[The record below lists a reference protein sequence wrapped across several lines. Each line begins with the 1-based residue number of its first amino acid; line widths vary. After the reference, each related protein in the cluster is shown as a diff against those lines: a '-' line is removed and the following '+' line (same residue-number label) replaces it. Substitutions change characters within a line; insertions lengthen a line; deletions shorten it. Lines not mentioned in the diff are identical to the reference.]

1 MEKLTLKEWHRKQAV
16 DTFNKT
22 WDLIEKKDRT
32 KEDDLE
38 MIHTAH
44 ASRFHWG
51 QIGEPLHFAR
61 GEWQLSRVYAILNM
75 SESAMFHGK
84 QSLELCLEHNITDF
98 DLAFAYE
105 AVSRAYSVK
114 NDERSMQEYYD
125 LAQRAGQQILKKED
139 KEYFISELNS
149 IKLRSRV

>member
-1 MEKLTLKEWHRKQAV
+1 MEKFTLKEWHRKQAV
-16 DTFNKT
+16 ENFNKT
-22 WDLIEKKDRT
+22 WDMIEKKDRT
-32 KEDDLE
+32 KKEDVE

-61 GEWQLSRVYAILNM
+61 GEWQLSRVYALLNM
-75 SESAMFHGK
+75 SESALFHGK
-84 QSLELCLEHNITDF
+84 HSLELCLENNITDF

-105 AVSRAYSVK
+105 ALARAYLVK
-114 NDERSMQEYYD
+114 DDETSMEEYFA
-125 LAQRAGQQILKKED
+125 LALQASQQIMKKED

-149 IKLRSRV
+149 IKLGSRT